1 MGSEVH
7 LIAVGPGATEALGA
21 GEALVHDLEARWS
34 RFRPDS
40 ELSQLNR
47 AADRLVV
54 LSGHTYELVE
64 RAVDAWWSTG
74 GLFDPTVL
82 DVLEASGY
90 DRTFDQVDGDGPAV
104 ARPVASNTGCAAIE
118 LVPTL
123 SAVRLPRGVRLDL
136 GGIGKGRAADLVAEA
151 MIAAGAEGACA
162 NLGGD
167 LRVIGEA
174 PVSGGWVVDV
184 DDRAVVALASGAVAT
199 SSRAKRRWVRG
210 GEEHHHLID
219 PRTATAARSGLVSVS
234 VVAADAT
241 TADVVAKSAFVAG
254 PREGALVVER
264 AGLAALFDLGP
275 DGVERVGPFE
285 QFEVQAGSARPSA
298 RPSAETASPG
308 GV

>member
-7 LIAVGPGATEALGA
+7 LIAVGPGAAGALGE
-21 GEALVHDLEARWS
+21 GEALVHELEARWS

-47 AADRLVV
+47 APDQLVV
-54 LSGHTYELVE
+54 VSGFTYDLVE
-64 RAVDAWWSTG
+64 RAVAAWWSTG
-74 GLFDPTVL
+74 GLFDPTIL
-82 DVLEASGY
+82 DALEASGY
-90 DRTFDQVDGDGPAV
+90 DRSFDQVPDEGPAV
-104 ARPVASNTGCAAIE
+104 VHPVTSNMGCAAIE
-118 LVPTL
+118 LMPTL

-174 PVSGGWVVDV
+174 PVSAGWVVDV

-199 SSRAKRRWVRG
+199 SSKARRRWVRG

-219 PRTATAARSGLVSVS
+219 PRTALAARSGLVSVS

-275 DGVERVGPFE
+275 DGVQRVGPID
-285 QFEVQAGSARPSA
+285 QYEVPADPVQSAGSATR
-298 RPSAETASPG
+298 G
-308 GV
+308 GG